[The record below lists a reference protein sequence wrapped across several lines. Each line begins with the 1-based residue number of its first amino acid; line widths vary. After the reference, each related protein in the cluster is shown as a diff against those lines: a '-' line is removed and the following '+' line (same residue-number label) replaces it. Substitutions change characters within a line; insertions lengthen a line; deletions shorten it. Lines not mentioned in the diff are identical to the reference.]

1 MDSAVAELDLSE
13 AGLAECEAVIQ
24 RSMDAFLDAG
34 RALIRIRDQ
43 RLYKPR
49 YQTFERYCQ
58 KRWNFSR
65 QRSQQLMAAAE
76 VIEIV
81 SETEVYAPSIP
92 DPELYSNGN
101 SSNGYRPERVEP
113 VMMPVPPPSNERIA
127 RELAPLRARPEEM
140 RGAWQEANGRAAQQ
154 GRAPT
159 STDVRAAVQGR
170 ALGPVARVPT
180 TPAPGSDAKVDD
192 IVEAWATLANAAREI
207 IAMERTLV
215 GEADLTNNQRWRIDG
230 AHRHAVSAI
239 DGR

>member
-1 MDSAVAELDLSE
+1 MTELDLSE

-49 YQTFERYCQ
+49 YQTFERYCI

-81 SETEVYAPSIP
+81 SETEVYAPSAP
-92 DPELYSNGN
+92 PPTAMSSNGN
-101 SSNGYRPERVEP
+101 HEVYYEREP
-113 VMMPVPPPSNERIA
+113 VMAPVPPPSNERIA

-170 ALGPVARVPT
+170 AMGPVIRTPAN
-180 TPAPGSDAKVDD
+180 PAPGSEDRVDA
-192 IVEAWATLANAAREI
+192 IVEAWATLANASREVI
-207 IAMERTLV
+207 EMERGLISDV
-215 GEADLTNNQRWRIDG
+215 DLTDNQRWRIAE
-230 AHRHAVSAI
+230 AHKYAVRAI